1 MPLPLVCLSHLRWD
15 LVYQRPQHLMTR
27 FARHRRV
34 VFVEEP
40 IFDSTSPS
48 LETRLRQNV
57 LVATPHLP
65 QGLSASVARAAERFL
80 LDALL
85 ARPDLGDYVLWC
97 YTPLALDLAGGLDP
111 AVIVYDCMDELSLF
125 KDASPLLVSS
135 EKELMV
141 RADLVF
147 AGGQSL
153 YEAKKGQNPYVYAFP
168 SSVERAHFARARAGL
183 APPLDQEGIAAPR
196 LGFFGVVDERMDL
209 DLLDAVAAARA
220 DWSLVVV
227 GPVVKIDAATLPR
240 RANIFY
246 RGAKDY
252 AALPAYIAGWDVA
265 LMPFA
270 RNDAT
275 RFISP
280 TKTLEYL
287 AAGVPVVSTPIQD
300 VVDPYGAQGLV
311 AIAATPAEFI
321 AAIESALA
329 LDSASRHD
337 LQRRVDAFLD
347 GTSWDETWARMDA
360 LLDDVTTKNVAAR
373 RRASGAAAG
382 TTAQAASAPRSA
394 VGGKAIVGKEG
405 LS

>member
-1 MPLPLVCLSHLRWD
+1 MPLPIVCLSHLRWD

-27 FARHRRV
+27 FARDRPV

-40 IFDSTSPS
+40 VFDGLAASM
-48 LETRLRQNV
+48 ETRRRRNV

-65 QGLSASVARAAERFL
+65 PGLSALEARMQER
-80 LDALL
+80 ALL
-85 ARPDLGDYVLWC
+85 SSLLTQQDLNGYVLWC

-111 AVIVYDCMDELSLF
+111 VVVVYDCMDELALF
-125 KDASPLLVSS
+125 KGASPLLVSS
-135 EKELMV
+135 EKTLMAQ
-141 RADLVF
+141 ADLVF
-147 AGGQSL
+147 TGGQSL
-153 YEAKKGQNPYVYAFP
+153 YEAKKGCNPRVYAFP
-168 SSVERAHFARARAGL
+168 SSVEHEHFARARSGL
-183 APPLDQEGIAAPR
+183 PSPSDQKDAASPR

-209 DLLDAVAAARA
+209 DLLDAVASARPH
-220 DWSLVVV
+220 WSLVVV
-227 GPVVKIDAATLPR
+227 GPVVKIEVETLPR

-246 RGAKDY
+246 LGAKDY
-252 AALPAYIAGWDVA
+252 ADLPAYIAGWDVA

-300 VVDPYGAQGLV
+300 VVEPYGAQDLV

-321 AAIESALA
+321 AAIEDALA
-329 LDSASRHD
+329 LDGAARDD
-337 LQRRVDAFLD
+337 LRRRVDAFLD
-347 GTSWDETWARMDA
+347 GTSWDETWARMNS
-360 LLDDVTTKNVAAR
+360 LLDDVQRDKAAQSSAETIR
-373 RRASGAAAG
+373 RHESM
-382 TTAQAASAPRSA
+382 PRLAA
-394 VGGKAIVGKEG
+394 VGKTIVNKEE